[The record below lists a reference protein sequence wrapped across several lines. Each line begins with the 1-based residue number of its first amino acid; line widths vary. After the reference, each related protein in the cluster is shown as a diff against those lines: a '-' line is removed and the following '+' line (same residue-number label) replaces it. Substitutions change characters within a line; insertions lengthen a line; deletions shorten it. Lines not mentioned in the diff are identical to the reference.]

1 MAAAGK
7 WRVRYVRVSDLQ
19 GNTRTYQTQELV
31 DNGWQTEFSV
41 LSGLCYASPWLCI
54 DPKADPSAVAP
65 IEDSL
70 PYVCDPAEIAMKTC
84 HPSNEPYWNLTRP
97 IYNNMPENGFSLGD
111 GSLVESLQQ
120 LNAQDDRMDS
130 RQGWLYY
137 YYRYNWNDEKKI
149 FEQFA

>member
-31 DNGWQTEFSV
+31 DNGWQTEFTV

-54 DPKADPSAVAP
+54 DPNVDPSAVAP
-65 IEDSL
+65 LEDSL
-70 PYVCDPAEIAMKTC
+70 PYVCDQAEIQMKTC
-84 HPSNEPYWNLTRP
+84 HPSNAPYWNLTRP
-97 IYNNMPENGFSLGD
+97 VYNNMPANGFSLGD
-111 GSLVESLQQ
+111 GSLVQSLQQ
-120 LNAQDDRMDS
+120 LNAQDDRMDT
-130 RQGWLYY
+130 RQGWLFY
-137 YYRYNWNDEKKI
+137 YYRYNWNDEKKA